1 MIFYTTTLHIWSKK
15 LFKDTTKLS
24 TWLLAFME
32 KRFYFDGIQSTELSG
47 VIQERFLLTPQ
58 IIKVNEDYS

>member
-1 MIFYTTTLHIWSKK
+1 MVFYTTTLYIWSKK

-24 TWLLAFME
+24 TWFLALID
-32 KRFYFDGIQSTELSG
+32 KRFDYDGIQLTQQSC

-58 IIKVNEDYS
+58 IIKVNVD

>member
-1 MIFYTTTLHIWSKK
+1 MVFYTTTLYIWSKK

-24 TWLLAFME
+24 TWLLALID
-32 KRFYFDGIQSTELSG
+32 KRFYYYGIQLTQQSG

-58 IIKVNEDYS
+58 IIKVNED